1 MHNMGKVYD
10 KVDAQF
16 TSIYPNLKMKNEE
29 LAQYTCTSMPFQ
41 VVLRIISYIEILT
54 TATKYVIMIKDMEGM
69 EHRPLS
75 I

>member
-10 KVDAQF
+10 KVSLLVFIQTLKWKAR
-16 TSIYPNLKMKNEE
+16 NLHNI
-29 LAQYTCTSMPFQ
+29 TCTSMPFQ

>member
-1 MHNMGKVYD
+1 M
-10 KVDAQF
+10 
-16 TSIYPNLKMKNEE
+16 S
-29 LAQYTCTSMPFQ
+29 FQ